1 MVVQICLFLMVFAIM
16 PLWKKIKVNFGFSLI
31 ISALLISAVFTIT
44 PQQTATN
51 LLQVFT
57 VSATFKN
64 VIIVT
69 LIGALGVLMKKY
81 DFLSKVNEALL
92 NILSGQKKVMM
103 VLPAVTGL
111 LSVPGGAQLS
121 APFVNELGENLNVK
135 PEIRCVLNLT
145 FRHISMFLVPT
156 SNALIVMAATVP
168 QVNLYFLILL
178 DLGFVLLMQLTSYLL
193 YARNIK
199 EVKTKID
206 TSKLPYYIKQLGIYL
221 SPIYMIIV
229 FNGLL
234 GADMLVSVLLSFVI
248 IFLLCG
254 RNDVKG
260 YFEAFKKGIKPST
273 FVMMVGLFFI
283 QNTIK
288 SADSLI
294 LWFADIFAGS
304 QGFVLAAAIFVFAVI
319 LSVTTGLSYT
329 AIGVIMPMVV
339 SLGLAVEHV
348 AIFAF
353 FVFTSSFC
361 GYFFSPLHLCQL
373 LTIQTVGCPA
383 KGVYKEYAKLIP
395 CLIIYT
401 FVLFF
406 AYQAIF
412 L

>member
-1 MVVQICLFLMVFAIM
+1 MLVQIILFLLVFAVM
-16 PLWKKIKVNFGFSLI
+16 PLYKKIKINFGWSLV
-31 ISALLISAVFTIT
+31 ISAVLISLVFGIN
-44 PQQTATN
+44 PQQVAKN
-51 LLQVFT
+51 FINVFA
-57 VSATFKN
+57 VSSSFKN

-69 LIGALGVLMKKY
+69 LIGSLGLLMKKY
-81 DFLSKVNEALL
+81 DFLTKVNEALL

-121 APFVNELGENLNVK
+121 APFVNELGENLKVK

-156 SNALIVMAATVP
+156 SNSLIVMAATVP

-178 DLGFVLLMQLTSYLL
+178 DLGFVLLMQITSYFL

-206 TSKLPYYIKQLGIYL
+206 RTKLPSYIKQLLIYL
-221 SPIYMIIV
+221 SPVYMIV
-229 FNGLL
+229 VLNGIF
-234 GADMLVSVLLSFVI
+234 GVDMLLSVIFSFVI

-254 RNDVKG
+254 RNDAKG
-260 YFEAFKKGIKPST
+260 YFETFTKGIKPST

-288 SADSLI
+288 SADGLI
-294 LWFADIFAGS
+294 VWFGDIFAGS
-304 QGFVLAAAIFVFAVI
+304 QGLLLAGAIFVFAVL

-329 AIGVIMPMVV
+329 AIGVIMPMIL
-339 SLGLAVEHV
+339 SLNLSVTHL

-353 FVFTSSFC
+353 FVYASSFC

-373 LTIQTVGCPA
+373 LTIQTVGCPV
-383 KGVYKEYAKLIP
+383 KDVYKEYAKLIP
-395 CLIIYT
+395 CLVVYA
-401 FVLFF
+401 FALFF
-406 AYQAIF
+406 VYQGIF

>member
-1 MVVQICLFLMVFAIM
+1 MLVKICLFLLVFAIM
-16 PLWKKIKVNFGFSLI
+16 PLWKKIKINFGFSLI
-31 ISALLISAVFTIT
+31 ISAVLISLVFAVS
-44 PQQTATN
+44 PHQV
-51 LLQVFT
+51 LQNFANVFT
-57 VSATFKN
+57 VSSTFKN

-69 LIGALGVLMKKY
+69 LIGSLGMLMKKY
-81 DFLSKVNEALL
+81 DFLTKVNEALL

-156 SNALIVMAATVP
+156 SNALIVMAAIIP
-168 QVNLYFLILL
+168 DINLYFVILL
-178 DLGFVLLMQLTSYLL
+178 DLGFVLLMQITCYFL
-193 YARNIK
+193 YAKDIK
-199 EVKTKID
+199 EVKTPVD
-206 TSKLPYYIKQLGIYL
+206 RAKLPQYIKQLIIYL

-229 FNGLL
+229 FNGVL
-234 GADMLVSVLLSFVI
+234 GVDMLISVLFSFVI

-254 RNDVKG
+254 KNDAKG
-260 YFEAFKKGIKPST
+260 YFETFGKGIKPST
-273 FVMMVGLFFI
+273 FVMMVGLFFV

-288 SADSLI
+288 NADSLI
-294 LWFADIFAGS
+294 VWFGDIFAGS
-304 QGFVLAAAIFVFAVI
+304 QGLVLAVAIFLFAVI

-329 AIGVIMPMVV
+329 AIGVIMPMVL
-339 SLGLAVEHV
+339 SLGLSAEHI

-373 LTIQTVGCPA
+373 LTIQTVGCPMKA
-383 KGVYKEYAKLIP
+383 VYKEYAKLMP
-395 CLIIYT
+395 CLVVYA
-401 FVLFF
+401 FSLFF
-406 AYQAIF
+406 VYQWI
-412 L
+412 LL

>member
-1 MVVQICLFLMVFAIM
+1 MLIQICLFLGVFAIM
-16 PLWKKIKVNFGFSLI
+16 PLWKKVKVNFGLSLI
-31 ISALLISAVFTIT
+31 ISAVLISLVFTIT
-44 PQQTATN
+44 PQQT
-51 LLQVFT
+51 LQNFLNVF
-57 VSATFKN
+57 VVPSTFKN
-64 VIIVT
+64 VLIVT
-69 LIGALGVLMKKY
+69 LIGSLGVLMKKY
-81 DFLSKVNEALL
+81 DFLTKVNESLL

-135 PEIRCVLNLT
+135 PETRCVLNLT

-178 DLGFVLLMQLTSYLL
+178 DLGFVLLMQITCYFF
-193 YARNIK
+193 YARGIK

-206 TSKLPYYIKQLGIYL
+206 ASKLPHYIKQLALYL

-229 FNGLL
+229 FNGVL
-234 GADMLVSVLLSFVI
+234 GVDMLVSVLLSFVI
-248 IFLLCG
+248 IFIICG
-254 RNDVKG
+254 KNDAKG
-260 YFEAFKKGIKPST
+260 YFETFKKGIKPST

-294 LWFADIFAGS
+294 LWFGNIFADS
-304 QGFVLAAAIFVFAVI
+304 QGLVLAVAIFIFAVI

-329 AIGVIMPMVV
+329 AIGVIMPMVL
-339 SLGLAVEHV
+339 SLGLSVNHI

-373 LTIQTVGCPA
+373 LTIQTVGCPI
-383 KGVYKEYAKLIP
+383 KDVYKEYSKLIP
-395 CLIIYT
+395 CLVVYA
-401 FVLFF
+401 FALFF
-406 AYQAIF
+406 IYQMIF
-412 L
+412 I

>member
-1 MVVQICLFLMVFAIM
+1 MIVQICLFLLVFAIM
-16 PLWKKIKVNFGFSLI
+16 PLWKKLKIDFGTSLI
-31 ISALLISAVFTIT
+31 ISALLISFVFSVT
-44 PQQTATN
+44 PQQT
-51 LLQVFT
+51 LQNFVNVFA
-57 VSATFKN
+57 VYSTFKN

-69 LIGALGVLMKKY
+69 LIGSLGVLMKKY
-81 DFLSKVNEALL
+81 DFLTKVNEALL

-156 SNALIVMAATVP
+156 SNALIVMAAIIP
-168 QVNLYFLILL
+168 DVNLYFIILL
-178 DLGFVLLMQLTSYLL
+178 DLGFVLLMQLTSYFL

-199 EVKTKID
+199 EVKTKVD
-206 TSKLPYYIKQLGIYL
+206 KSKLPQYIKQLLVYL

-229 FNGLL
+229 FNGVF
-234 GADMLVSVLLSFVI
+234 GVDMLISVLSSFVI
-248 IFLLCG
+248 IFALCG
-254 RNDVKG
+254 KNDAKG
-260 YFEAFKKGIKPST
+260 YFEALKKGIKPST

-288 SADSLI
+288 NADGLI
-294 LWFADIFAGS
+294 VWFGDIFANS
-304 QGFVLAAAIFVFAVI
+304 QGFVLAIAIFAFAVI

-329 AIGVIMPMVV
+329 AIGVIMPMVL
-339 SLGLAVEHV
+339 SLGLTQTHI

-353 FVFTSSFC
+353 FVFASSFC

-373 LTIQTVGCPA
+373 LTIQTVGCPS
-383 KGVYKEYAKLIP
+383 KDVYREYAKLMP
-395 CLIIYT
+395 CLVVYA
-401 FVLFF
+401 FALFF
-406 AYQAIF
+406 VYQWI
-412 L
+412 LL